1 MFRHVLNFLRTNALS
16 IPETFDEIEL
26 LCEEVKFYEIQPLAR

>member
-16 IPETFDEIEL
+16 IPDTFEEIEL
-26 LCEEVKFYEIQPLAR
+26 LYDEVKFYDLQPLAR